1 MHAFEHGVAMK
12 IIKAIIMALRQLE
25 TDLGIEPNTLIA
37 RISRRLHNL
46 CSSRSVSDATL
57 LSFVKQ
63 QSILNMFDA
72 LAANEGVMPDA
83 SDVQAFMLV
92 LPFVLDGLVQ
102 PEIEA
107 EAAAGRKMA
116 DPMVPIIT
124 VVNQYLEWYHM
135 YRSPDLDEDEVI
147 VLKRKGDKLVDD
159 LQSVFPFTITIKIG
173 SVVSSRPFWCSEK
186 VHSITHCDKTRKMFG
201 CPKNMCAQVTEMKHK
216 QAVKQY
222 DHLTNRSPQLTMSL
236 LKANVRATAAQK
248 LAVDVDKTGSCHCF
262 V

>member
-1 MHAFEHGVAMK
+1 
-12 IIKAIIMALRQLE
+12 
-25 TDLGIEPNTLIA
+25 
-37 RISRRLHNL
+37 
-46 CSSRSVSDATL
+46 
-57 LSFVKQ
+57 
-63 QSILNMFDA
+63 
-72 LAANEGVMPDA
+72 
-83 SDVQAFMLV
+83 
-92 LPFVLDGLVQ
+92 
-102 PEIEA
+102 
-107 EAAAGRKMA
+107 
-116 DPMVPIIT
+116 
-124 VVNQYLEWYHM
+124 M